1 MIIFSR
7 LSHFLHHEF
16 NLFWLKPS
24 DFFFFFTLKGLVP
37 FQSVIYFCCCFNT
50 PCFTVL
56 LLLMRRSLEVRAP
69 QIENHSLASL
79 TATEAGKCSCQSARR
94 DAPPFRSRERT
105 AASHLDFTRRSLGSV
120 HAYKSAR
127 LPPQAEP
134 AQHTRP
140 WGSFT
145 TETSPSSSSSF
156 FFLHLLQ
163 FSQGSPR
170 LAPPPLHPPF
180 PMASPRRA
188 SRSAAQ

>member
-7 LSHFLHHEF
+7 LSRLLHHEF

-24 DFFFFFTLKGLVP
+24 EFFFLFTLKGLVP
-37 FQSVIYFCCCFNT
+37 FQSASVCCCFNT

-56 LLLMRRSLEVRAP
+56 LLLVRRSLEVRAP
-69 QIENHSLASL
+69 HIENRSLASL

-94 DAPPFRSRERT
+94 DAPPFRGRERT

-145 TETSPSSSSSF
+145 TETSPSSSF
-156 FFLHLLQ
+156 VFLHLLQ
-163 FSQGSPR
+163 FCQGSPR
-170 LAPPPLHPPF
+170 LAPPFTLHSRWPP
-180 PMASPRRA
+180 RA
-188 SRSAAQ
+188 VLRVQQRNS

>member
-16 NLFWLKPS
+16 NLFWPLN
-24 DFFFFFTLKGLVP
+24 FFFSAERTRAVP
-37 FQSVIYFCCCFNT
+37 KCDIFVVDLIHRI
-50 PCFTVL
+50 L
-56 LLLMRRSLEVRAP
+56 LLLVRRSLEVRAP

-94 DAPPFRSRERT
+94 DAPPFRGRERT

-134 AQHTRP
+134 TQHTRP
-140 WGSFT
+140 WDSFT
-145 TETSPSSSSSF
+145 TETSPSSSS
-156 FFLHLLQ
+156 FLHLLQ

-170 LAPPPLHPPF
+170 LAPPAPFTLF

-188 SRSAAQ
+188 PRSAAQ

>member
-1 MIIFSR
+1 MIIF
-7 LSHFLHHEF
+7 LQLIHFLRHEF
-16 NLFWLKPS
+16 NLLWLKPS
-24 DFFFFFTLKGLVP
+24 EMCVVVVPKCDF
-37 FQSVIYFCCCFNT
+37 FCCCFFDT

-56 LLLMRRSLEVRAP
+56 LLLVRRSLEVRAP

-94 DAPPFRSRERT
+94 DAPPFRGRERT

-170 LAPPPLHPPF
+170 PPPAFTLHSRWPP
-180 PMASPRRA
+180 RA
-188 SRSAAQ
+188 VLRVQQRNS